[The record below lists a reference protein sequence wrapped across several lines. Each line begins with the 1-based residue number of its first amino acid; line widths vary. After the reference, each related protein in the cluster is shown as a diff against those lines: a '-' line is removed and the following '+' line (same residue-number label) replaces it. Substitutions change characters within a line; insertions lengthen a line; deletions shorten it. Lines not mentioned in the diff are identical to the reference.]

1 MSVMV
6 RVPTPLRK
14 AVGGARD
21 VAATGP
27 TVGALI
33 EDLERQFPGIK
44 DRLCEEEGVLRK
56 FINIY
61 VNGEDIRYAHGIDT
75 PVKDGDELS
84 IIPAVS
90 GGAGP
95 SFRPIFRSAF

>member
-1 MSVMV
+1 
-6 RVPTPLRK
+6 
-14 AVGGARD
+14 
-21 VAATGP
+21 VAAAGP

-44 DRLCEEEGVLRK
+44 DRLCEEDGVLRR

-61 VNGEDIRYAHGIDT
+61 VNGEDIRYADGVET

-90 GGAGP
+90 GGAG
-95 SFRPIFRSAF
+95 RSSESIRRWTL